1 MAALVQVDEQ
11 GKTVARWALGETAV
25 VAGRGADCAVQLLDQ
40 RASRQHFTVTPRGGN
55 HVLTDLGSAN
65 GTFLNENRVRGELPL
80 ADGDRIRVG
89 QTTLV
94 FEQAH
99 TKGLKTVIAELE
111 QQSQKSGKGYR
122 TMIREISK
130 SAKG

>member
-11 GKTVARWALGETAV
+11 GQPVARWALGETAV

-40 RASRQHFTVTPRGGN
+40 RASRQHFTITLRDGN
-55 HVLTDLGSAN
+55 YRLTDLDSAN
-65 GTFLNENRVRGELPL
+65 GTFLNGKRVRSELPL
-80 ADGDRIRVG
+80 ADGDRIKVG
-89 QTTLV
+89 QVTLV

-99 TKGLKTVIAELE
+99 AKGLKTVIAELE
-111 QQSQKSGKGYR
+111 QESQDSGKGYR
-122 TMIREISK
+122 TMIREISQ